1 MIKELNTVLLR
12 LHVMMLGN
20 IGYRFVET
28 RLESITKKHSGTVS
42 GTRSDLLLLTLKPQF
57 AFIYLSTW

>member
-12 LHVMMLGN
+12 LHVMMLRN
-20 IGYRFVET
+20 IGYRIVET

-42 GTRSDLLLLTLKPQF
+42 GTRSDLLLLALKPQF
-57 AFIYLSTW
+57 DFIYLSTS